1 MFIGQYT
8 HAIDDKSRIVMPSKF
23 RRDLTSKVYVSL
35 DLDHCLSIY
44 SEKDFTKVAQKY
56 YELSDFDKKERA
68 LKRIFFSNSYES
80 TCDGSGRV
88 ILPKP
93 LVQKAGIVKDCVIVG
108 NIDHVSV
115 FAKESYDKMML
126 EDEESFETLAEQVA
140 NK

>member
-23 RRDLTSKVYVSL
+23 RKDLTSKVYVSL

-44 SEKDFTKVAQKY
+44 SEQEFQKVAQKY
-56 YELSDFDKKERA
+56 QALSDFDKKERA
-68 LKRIFFSNSYES
+68 LKRVFFANSYES
-80 TCDGSGRV
+80 NCDGVGRV
-88 ILPKP
+88 NLPKN

-108 NIDHVSV
+108 NLDHVSV
-115 FAKESYDKMML
+115 FAKESYDKMMS
-126 EDEESFETLAEQVA
+126 EAENDYEALAEEVA